1 MKKYKKQKF
10 LIQGQALSVNKFYQQ
25 RHWSIRKKLVDE
37 WHELVFYAV
46 KQYKIKKVVNYPIKV
61 EAVFYLKRS
70 IDIDNCTLKT
80 IIDGLRYAYILEED
94 SIKYI
99 NEINKKTFLDK
110 ENPRM
115 EITLI
120 EYVN

>member
-1 MKKYKKQKF
+1 
-10 LIQGQALSVNKFYQQ
+10 
-25 RHWSIRKKLVDE
+25 
-37 WHELVFYAV
+37 
-46 KQYKIKKVVNYPIKV
+46 VVNYPIKV